1 MAARP
6 LKRIK
11 PPGFIDI
18 HASLRVAKTM
28 NRRFILGMFEHI
40 WIDLQPSVKSLLVH
54 EAFFGLV
61 FFVLNAQRAVLQQH
75 HVVEMPRPHEHFSS
89 GITYGGAYDS
99 RASQDHG
106 DVLQKP

>member
-40 WIDLQPSVKSLLVH
+40 WIDLQPSVKTLLVH